1 MLPIF
6 YAINK
11 FPHLKQYLEKQE
23 TACKCKKFK
32 KYKKS
37 TFPTKHALCARSAT
51 QLLIFFKLTTHEP
64 LLTVCKICKILTHP
78 NVHGLIFF
86 INTVLHG

>member
-37 TFPTKHALCARSAT
+37 TFPTKHALCARLAKVAD
-51 QLLIFFKLTTHEP
+51 FFLDWPHKSLYFQYVYMQNIDP
-64 LLTVCKICKILTHP
+64 P
-78 NVHGLIFF
+78 
-86 INTVLHG
+86 